1 MNLLLKPNQKKQL
14 LPILLTSSL
23 KAAMRKIFL
32 SGFIFFVSLQVSS
45 AQELNARVTV
55 MANQVGT
62 NVARSTF
69 TTLQTALTNFLNTRK
84 WTTDVFA
91 PNERIQCNF
100 LLTLEPTGDLNVY
113 DASLAIQAAR
123 PVFNSS
129 YLAPLVNYKDDK
141 VKFKYVEFQ
150 QLEFN
155 DNRVT
160 GPDEQASNLTAVF
173 AYYAYMVLAFD
184 YASFSPHGGDA
195 LFQKAQNVV
204 NNAPDGRG
212 ISGWKAFDGVRN
224 RYWLVENMI
233 NSRYSVMH
241 DVYYGYYRQALDKMY
256 DDANAAR
263 AAMVNVLRQLDT
275 YNTDNP
281 NTMINQFFFQGKSDE
296 LINLFK
302 KAVPQDKAAALEIL
316 PKLDITNAAKYREGL
331 K

>member
-1 MNLLLKPNQKKQL
+1 
-14 LPILLTSSL
+14 
-23 KAAMRKIFL
+23 MRKTFFAIIFIL
-32 SGFIFFVSLQVSS
+32 SSGTVSF

-55 MANQVGT
+55 LANQIGP
-62 NVARSTF
+62 NVNRNTF
-69 TTLQTALTNFLNTRK
+69 TTLQTALTNFLNNRK
-84 WTTDVFA
+84 WTSDVFA

-100 LLTLEPTGDLNVY
+100 LLTVEPTSDQNVY

-123 PVFNSS
+123 PVFNSN
-129 YLAPLVNYKDDK
+129 YLSPLINYKDDK
-141 VKFKYVEFQ
+141 IKFKYVEFQ

-160 GPDEQASNLTAVF
+160 GPDEQVSNLTAVF

-184 YASFSPHGGDA
+184 YASFSSHGGDTY
-195 LFQKAQNVV
+195 FQKAQNVV

-263 AAMVNVLRQLDT
+263 TAMINVLQQMNSF
-275 YNTDNP
+275 NTDNP
-281 NTMINQFFFQGKSDE
+281 NTMINQFFFQGKSEE
-296 LINLFK
+296 LINMFK
-302 KAVPQDKAAALEIL
+302 KAMPQDKATALEIL